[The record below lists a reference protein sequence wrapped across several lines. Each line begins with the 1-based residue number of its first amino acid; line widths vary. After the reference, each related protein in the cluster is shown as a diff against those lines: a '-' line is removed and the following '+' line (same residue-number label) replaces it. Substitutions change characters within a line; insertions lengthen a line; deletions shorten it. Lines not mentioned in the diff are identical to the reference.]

1 MADATPTPKTKAHA
15 PAKKHMRLE
24 TAAARLPPV
33 LTIGQW
39 RTPLDD
45 VYHWILTRTW
55 LQFFGVVACAFVFLN
70 SIFAVLYLLVPGAI
84 SNLPPGS
91 FEDAFYFSV
100 QTLATIGY
108 GVMSPTSRVGHLLV
122 AVEALVG
129 MLSVALMTG
138 ITFAKFARPT
148 ARVLFA
154 DKITI
159 TPRAGVPHL
168 MFRMA
173 NWRGNQMV
181 DAALK
186 VIVLVTETTPEGE
199 TMRIPVELP
208 LVREKTFFFIL
219 TWMPMHR
226 IDENSLFYGPDAFEK
241 LRAKKAEIYLSLT
254 GYDETMGATVHT
266 RHTYKLDDIHV
277 NVRFADVLEVR
288 DDGRRI
294 LNYLNFN
301 DVIPIGA
308 TAPIAHAT
316 VPLSAPDEVD
326 VDALTAATV
335 AALLPAE
342 EKANEASE
350 TSRPGATSKP
360 GTLESG
366 TLESEAAESEAAESG
381 TLESEA
387 AESEAAE
394 SEAAESGTLE
404 SGTPRRTA
412 AKAGADDRRESAP

>member
-1 MADATPTPKTKAHA
+1 MLPALHPMADATNPPPNDPHA
-15 PAKKHMRLE
+15 AQKKDIRLRNA
-24 TAAARLPPV
+24 TARLPPIR
-33 LTIGQW
+33 TIGQK

-45 VYHWILTRTW
+45 IYHWILTRTW
-55 LQFFGVVACAFVFLN
+55 LEFFGVVAACFVIIN
-70 SIFAVLYLLVPGAI
+70 SVFAGLYLLVPGAI
-84 SNLPPGS
+84 ANLPPGS

-108 GVMSPTSRVGHLLV
+108 GVMSPATRAGHLLV

-219 TWMPMHR
+219 TWMPMHK
-226 IDENSLFYGPDAFEK
+226 IDENSLFHGPDAFAK
-241 LRAKKAEIYLSLT
+241 LRAKKAELFLSLT

-266 RHTYKLDDIHV
+266 RHQYKLDDIVV
-277 NVRFADVLEVR
+277 NARFADVLEVL
-288 DDGRRI
+288 DDGQRI
-294 LNYLNFN
+294 LNYHNFN
-301 DVIPIGA
+301 DVIPIGGA
-308 TAPIAHAT
+308 APIPRESEAVAPSE
-316 VPLSAPDEVD
+316 PLADED
-326 VDALTAATV
+326 LTASTV
-335 AALLPAE
+335 AALLP
-342 EKANEASE
+342 
-350 TSRPGATSKP
+350 
-360 GTLESG
+360 
-366 TLESEAAESEAAESG
+366 SEAPTEAPSGEPGGAESG
-381 TLESEA
+381 EKGGGAVHSGA
-387 AESEAAE
+387 APVEPGQPGKGLVAA
-394 SEAAESGTLE
+394 AAPTE
-404 SGTPRRTA
+404 
-412 AKAGADDRRESAP
+412 GARVEIAS

>member
-1 MADATPTPKTKAHA
+1 MADATPPPKTESPAAPKKDVRLLKAA
-15 PAKKHMRLE
+15 SA
-24 TAAARLPPV
+24 LPPV
-33 LTIGQW
+33 ITIGQK

-55 LQFFGVVACAFVFLN
+55 VQFFGVVAGTFVALN
-70 SIFAVLYLLVPGAI
+70 SVFALLYLTVPGAI
-84 SNLPPGS
+84 TNLPAGS

-108 GVMSPTSRVGHLLV
+108 GVMSPATRAGHLLV
-122 AVEALVG
+122 ALEALVG

-154 DKITI
+154 DKATI
-159 TPRAGVPHL
+159 TPRGGVPHL

-199 TMRIPVELP
+199 TMRIPIELP

-226 IDENSLFYGPDAFEK
+226 IDENSPFHGPDAIAK
-241 LRAKKAEIYLSLT
+241 LRAKKAEIFLSLT

-266 RHTYKLDDIHV
+266 RHQYKLDDIV
-277 NVRFADVLEVR
+277 MNARFADVLEVR
-288 DDGRRI
+288 EDGRRV

-301 DVIPIGA
+301 DTIPIGA
-308 TAPIAHAT
+308 TAPLAREAE
-316 VPLSAPDEVD
+316 PLSLPEPVANDD
-326 VDALTAATV
+326 LTAATV
-335 AALLPAE
+335 EALLP
-342 EKANEASE
+342 SE
-350 TSRPGATSKP
+350 GG
-360 GTLESG
+360 GTESG
-366 TLESEAAESEAAESG
+366 DTESG
-381 TLESEA
+381 NSQSENSQSGSTVTDEKGVVA
-387 AESEAAE
+387 PTSGNAPSEPAQPAR
-394 SEAAESGTLE
+394 ALD
-404 SGTPRRTA
+404 PV
-412 AKAGADDRRESAP
+412 AGGRGESAR

>member
-1 MADATPTPKTKAHA
+1 MLAALPPMADATPPPKNEAH
-15 PAKKHMRLE
+15 PSAKKHIRLE
-24 TAAARLPPV
+24 KTASRLPPIR
-33 LTIGQW
+33 TIGQW

-55 LQFFGVVACAFVFLN
+55 FEFFGVVAGTFVFLN
-70 SIFAVLYLLVPGAI
+70 SVFAILYLLVPGAI

-108 GVMSPTSRVGHLLV
+108 GVMSPATRAGHLLV
-122 AVEALVG
+122 ALEALVG

-159 TPRAGVPHL
+159 TPRGGVPHL

-199 TMRIPVELP
+199 TMRIPVEVP

-226 IDENSLFYGPDAFEK
+226 IDEKSLFYGHDAIER

-288 DDGRRI
+288 DDGQRI
-294 LNYLNFN
+294 LNYHNFN
-301 DVIPIGA
+301 DVIPMGA
-308 TAPIAHAT
+308 TAPITHET
-316 VPLSAPDEVD
+316 EPLSAPEPVD
-326 VDALTAATV
+326 PDALTAATV
-335 AALLPAE
+335 AALLPDDAPTE
-342 EKANEASE
+342 
-350 TSRPGATSKP
+350 GAAGPEDT
-360 GTLESG
+360 ESG
-366 TLESEAAESEAAESG
+366 SSGAAKSESMESG
-381 TLESEA
+381 AAKSESM
-387 AESEAAE
+387 
-394 SEAAESGTLE
+394 ESGAAK
-404 SGTPRRTA
+404 SGGMKSGAAARSA
-412 AKAGADDRRESAP
+412 AKAGAGAGEESAR